1 MVFALSPVELQIIS
15 YISELD
21 LVDLA
26 VELDYVPEA
35 EINRA
40 QLLGNLIPRLVALA
54 EKEGLPFSKYDLD
67 DLADLPDIH
76 RTALAF
82 RMGWEATPAAM
93 LRKGERVYR
102 SYRSSR
108 RNSQVAQL
116 LPTLLPIV
124 ARCAHELR
132 VV

>member
-1 MVFALSPVELQIIS
+1 MVFVLSPTELQIIS

-35 EINRA
+35 QIDRA
-40 QLLGNLIPRLVALA
+40 QLLSFLIPRLVDLA

-67 DLADLPDIH
+67 DLSELPDVH
-76 RTALAF
+76 RSALAL

-102 SYRSSR
+102 SYRSTR

-132 VV
+132 LV

>member
-1 MVFALSPVELQIIS
+1 MVFDLSHPELQIVS
-15 YISELD
+15 GISELD

-35 EINRA
+35 QIDRA
-40 QLLGNLIPRLVALA
+40 QLLANLIPRLVELA
-54 EKEGLPFSKYDLD
+54 EKEGLPFSKYDLE
-67 DLADLPDIH
+67 DLVELPPHH
-76 RTALAF
+76 RSALAL
-82 RMGWEATPAAM
+82 RMGWDATPTAM
-93 LRKGERVYR
+93 LKKGQRVYR
-102 SYRSSR
+102 SYRNSR

>member
-1 MVFALSPVELQIIS
+1 MVFVLSTSELQIIS

-35 EINRA
+35 EIDRA
-40 QLLGNLIPRLVALA
+40 QLLGNLIPRLVGLA

-67 DLADLPDIH
+67 DLAELPDTH
-76 RTALAF
+76 RSALAL
-82 RMGWEATPAAM
+82 RMGWDATPAAM

-102 SYRSSR
+102 SYRSTR

-132 VV
+132 IL

>member
-1 MVFALSPVELQIIS
+1 MVFALSSAELQIVS

-35 EINRA
+35 QIDRA
-40 QLLGNLIPRLVALA
+40 QLLGSLIPRLVELA
-54 EKEGLPFSKYDLD
+54 EREGLPFSKYDLD
-67 DLADLPDIH
+67 DLCDLPQPH
-76 RTALAF
+76 RSALAM
-82 RMGWEATPAAM
+82 RMGWSESPAAM

-132 VV
+132 AV

>member
-1 MVFALSPVELQIIS
+1 MVFALSHTELQIVS

-35 EINRA
+35 QIDRS

-67 DLADLPDIH
+67 DLEDLPDTH
-76 RTALAF
+76 RSALAM
-82 RMGWEATPAAM
+82 RMGWNATPAAM

-102 SYRSSR
+102 SYRNSR

-132 VV
+132 VA